1 MSGLNSLFN
10 RATFGTRCKTC
21 LNLAVSR
28 IKLLHNKRE
37 LQLKNMRREIAQY
50 LQTGQE
56 AIARIKVEH
65 VIREQNIS
73 AAYEIL
79 ELFCE
84 FLIARIPILEVQRD
98 CPSEL
103 LEAVASIIFAS
114 PRCSDVPELLQVR
127 NLFLTKYGKEFVAA
141 AAELRPDSG
150 VNRAVIEKLSVGA
163 PPVDRRLECLRG
175 IARDH
180 NLNWNSSSTER
191 EFAKKHE
198 DLLDG
203 SIHIPAKEP
212 SARSSTDISSP
223 PKQQQ
228 ERPHHPHPVLATP
241 MSDNP
246 PSRREPPLPS
256 PKNTVPRST
265 LRAAGPGEA
274 EANRPPSDAM
284 ERAQA
289 ALAIAERALVAA
301 HTAAELGKVKLFTRE
316 AVHKHPG

>member
-21 LNLAVSR
+21 LNLAISR
-28 IKLLHNKRE
+28 INLLHNKRE

-163 PPVDRRLECLRG
+163 PPVDRRLDCLKE
-175 IARDH
+175 IAREH

-191 EFAKKHE
+191 EFTKKHE

-203 SIHIPAKEP
+203 SIPMPSKET
-212 SARSSTDISSP
+212 SARSSDDVSSP
-223 PKQQQ
+223 RARQQ

-241 MSDNP
+241 MNDNP
-246 PSRREPPLPS
+246 ASRREPPLPS
-256 PKNTVPRST
+256 PKNMVPIST
-265 LRAAGPGEA
+265 AREARPGET
-274 EANRPPSDAM
+274 EANRRPVDAM

-301 HTAAELGKVKLFTRE
+301 HAATELSKVKLFPRE
-316 AVHKHPG
+316 AIHKHSG

>member
-1 MSGLNSLFN
+1 M
-10 RATFGTRCKTC
+10 
-21 LNLAVSR
+21 
-28 IKLLHNKRE
+28 
-37 LQLKNMRREIAQY
+37 KNMRKEIAQY

-84 FLIARIPILEVQRD
+84 FLIARIPILESQRD

-127 NLFLTKYGKEFVAA
+127 NLFTTKYGKDFVAA

-150 VNRAVIEKLSVGA
+150 VNRVVIEKLSVGA
-163 PPVDRRLECLRG
+163 PPVDRRIKFLKE
-175 IARDH
+175 IAQEY
-180 NLNWNSSSTER
+180 NLDWNSSSTVK
-191 EFAKKHE
+191 EFGKKHE

-203 SIHIPAKEP
+203 SIPTPSKEP
-212 SARSSTDISSP
+212 SIRGPTDVSIT
-223 PKQQQ
+223 QNRQQ
-228 ERPHHPHPVLATP
+228 EHLHRPHPVLATP
-241 MSDNP
+241 ITNNP
-246 PSRREPPLPS
+246 ASRRESPLPS
-256 PKNTVPRST
+256 PNNTAPKSSE
-265 LRAAGPGEA
+265 RAAALCES
-274 EANRPPSDAM
+274 EANLRPSDAM

-289 ALAIAERALVAA
+289 ALAVAEHALAAARA
-301 HTAAELGKVKLFTRE
+301 AAELGKVRFFTQDIP
-316 AVHKHPG
+316 KNSG

>member
-21 LNLAVSR
+21 LNLAISR
-28 IKLLHNKRE
+28 IKLLHNRRE
-37 LQLKNMRREIAQY
+37 LQLKNMRKEISQY

-73 AAYEIL
+73 SAYEIL

-84 FLIARIPILEVQRD
+84 FLIARIPILEVQRN

-127 NLFLTKYGKEFVAA
+127 NLFTTKYGKDFVSA

-150 VNRAVIEKLSVGA
+150 VNRAVIENLSVAA
-163 PPVDRRLECLRG
+163 PPVDRRLKVLKE
-175 IARDH
+175 IANEH
-180 NLNWNSSSTER
+180 NLDWDSSSTEK
-191 EFAKKHE
+191 EFSKKHE

-203 SIHIPAKEP
+203 SI
-212 SARSSTDISSP
+212 
-223 PKQQQ
+223 
-228 ERPHHPHPVLATP
+228 P
-241 MSDNP
+241 MLTKD
-246 PSRREPPLPS
+246 PPLSNPIKIGHHDPKEHNDPAS
-256 PKNTVPRST
+256 RTESPLSFPKNVAPKSSNSEPKATQR
-265 LRAAGPGEA
+265 
-274 EANRPPSDAM
+274 PSDAM

-289 ALAIAERALVAA
+289 ALATAEHALAAARA
-301 HTAAELGKVKLFTRE
+301 AAELSKVKLFIQE
-316 AVHKHPG
+316 SPKQSDL

>member
-21 LNLAVSR
+21 LNLAISR
-28 IKLLHNKRE
+28 IKLLHNRRE
-37 LQLKNMRREIAQY
+37 LQLKNMRKEISQY

-73 AAYEIL
+73 SAYEIL

-84 FLIARIPILEVQRD
+84 FLIARIPILEVQRN

-127 NLFLTKYGKEFVAA
+127 NLFTTKYGKDFVSA

-150 VNRAVIEKLSVGA
+150 VNRAVIEKLSVAA
-163 PPVDRRLECLRG
+163 PPVDRILKVLKE
-175 IARDH
+175 IAYEH
-180 NLNWNSSSTER
+180 NLDWDSSSTEK
-191 EFAKKHE
+191 EFSKKHE

-203 SIHIPAKEP
+203 SIPMLTEVAP
-212 SARSSTDISSP
+212 LSNPTNISSP
-223 PKQQQ
+223 KIGQLEPK
-228 ERPHHPHPVLATP
+228 EHN
-241 MSDNP
+241 NP
-246 PSRREPPLPS
+246 ASRRESPFS
-256 PKNTVPRST
+256 TPKNIAPKSSDSQR
-265 LRAAGPGEA
+265 
-274 EANRPPSDAM
+274 PSDAM
-284 ERAQA
+284 ERAKA
-289 ALAIAERALVAA
+289 ALATAEHALAAARA
-301 HTAAELGKVKLFTRE
+301 AAELSKVKLFTQE
-316 AVHKHPG
+316 SPKQSD

>member
-10 RATFGTRCKTC
+10 RASFGTRCKTC

-28 IKLLHNKRE
+28 IKLLHNRRE
-37 LQLKNMRREIAQY
+37 LQLKNMRKEIAQY

-84 FLIARIPILEVQRD
+84 FLIARIPILEVQRN

-127 NLFLTKYGKEFVAA
+127 NLFTTKYGKDFVSA

-163 PPVDRRLECLRG
+163 PPVDKRLKVLKE
-175 IARDH
+175 IAREY
-180 NLNWNSSSTER
+180 NLDWDSSSTEK
-191 EFAKKHE
+191 EYSKKHE

-203 SIHIPAKEP
+203 SIPIPSKDPPIKSPTDVLSPKVGLHQPKEHHNPAARRESP
-212 SARSSTDISSP
+212 SSSP
-223 PKQQQ
+223 KTVVPKSS
-228 ERPHHPHPVLATP
+228 A
-241 MSDNP
+241 
-246 PSRREPPLPS
+246 
-256 PKNTVPRST
+256 
-265 LRAAGPGEA
+265 A
-274 EANRPPSDAM
+274 EANQRPSDAM
-284 ERAQA
+284 EKAHA
-289 ALAIAERALVAA
+289 ALATAEHALAAARA
-301 HTAAELGKVKLFTRE
+301 AAELSKVKLFTTLE
-316 AVHKHPG
+316 SPKHSD

>member
-28 IKLLHNKRE
+28 IKLLHNRRE
-37 LQLKNMRREIAQY
+37 LQLKNMRKEIAQF

-84 FLIARIPILEVQRD
+84 FLIARIPVLEAQRN
-98 CPSEL
+98 CPPEL

-127 NLFLTKYGKEFVAA
+127 NLLTAKYGKDFVSA

-150 VNRAVIEKLSVGA
+150 VNRTVIEKLSVGA
-163 PPVDRRLECLRG
+163 PPVDIRLKILKE
-175 IARDH
+175 ISQEY
-180 NLNWNSSSTER
+180 NLDWDTSSTEK
-191 EFAKKHE
+191 EFSKKHE

-203 SIHIPAKEP
+203 SIPLPPIKSP
-212 SARSSTDISSP
+212 TDVSSP
-223 PKQQQ
+223 KIGKQ
-228 ERPHHPHPVLATP
+228 ESKELNNHA
-241 MSDNP
+241 
-246 PSRREPPLPS
+246 SRTESPLSS
-256 PKNTVPRST
+256 PKNIVLKSSESET
-265 LRAAGPGEA
+265 
-274 EANRPPSDAM
+274 EANQRPLDAM

-289 ALAIAERALVAA
+289 ALATAEHALAAARA
-301 HTAAELGKVKLFTRE
+301 AAELSKVKLFTPE
-316 AVHKHPG
+316 SPKHFH